1 MQVLETPED
10 ADVIRNANVPTGA
23 EGQVADEK
31 HASTGLTQRS
41 FRKAEFSGIR
51 GSWRVLFGS

>member
-10 ADVIRNANVPTGA
+10 ADVIRNAKVPMGA

-31 HASTGLTQRS
+31 RASTD
-41 FRKAEFSGIR
+41 
-51 GSWRVLFGS
+51 